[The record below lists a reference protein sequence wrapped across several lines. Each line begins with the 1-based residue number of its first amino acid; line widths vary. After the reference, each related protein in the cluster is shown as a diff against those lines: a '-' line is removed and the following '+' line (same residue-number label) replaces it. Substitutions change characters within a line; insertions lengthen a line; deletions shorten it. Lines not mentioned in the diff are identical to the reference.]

1 MQLVPRLDILAH
13 TLYIEGRVDIYGIN
27 RIKIYAREITA
38 KYDSNVFFS
47 APNWNQEFKSRVV
60 AGKDGE
66 DGKNGI
72 NGPRVEMFFD
82 VIRGLFKVS
91 ANGGDGHRGQDG
103 GDGTAGRDSGRSET

>member
-1 MQLVPRLDILAH
+1 MHLVQRLDVQTD

-27 RIKIYAREITA
+27 HIKIYAREITV

-47 APNWNQEFKSRVV
+47 APNWNQQFKSRVV
-60 AGKDGE
+60 AGKNGE

-82 VIRGLFKVS
+82 VIKGLFEVS
-91 ANGGDGHRGQDG
+91 ANGGDGHK
-103 GDGTAGRDSGRSET
+103 RSRWR